1 MWSLG
6 DHRGAELLKSLA
18 GGGRE
23 YLHPLAQLSLCG
35 FCDSKERVSVDIFD
49 IFLLLLERRGR
60 SVIEERVFRERP
72 ISYGRRP

>member
-23 YLHPLAQLSLCG
+23 YLHPLAQLSLC
-35 FCDSKERVSVDIFD
+35 DSKERVSVDIFE